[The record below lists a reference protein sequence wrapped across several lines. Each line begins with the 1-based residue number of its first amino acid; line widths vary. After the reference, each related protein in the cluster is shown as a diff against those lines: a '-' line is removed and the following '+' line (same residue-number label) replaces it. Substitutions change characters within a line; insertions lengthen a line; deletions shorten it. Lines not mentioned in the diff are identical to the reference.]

1 VSGVDEIDT
10 GDPVEA
16 VRENARRK
24 AEHVASTVGP
34 SLRGPEGETPSLVLG
49 VDTDVVVDG
58 DILGKPRDIDHA
70 AEILTRLSG
79 RSHTVVS
86 GLALIRDGHLS
97 VVDEATEVVFRDLTA
112 ILQWYLETEEWR
124 DRAGGYAI
132 QGRGAAFVREIR
144 GDYLNVVGLPVTALL
159 DLAPD
164 LLKAGQ

>member
-1 VSGVDEIDT
+1 MSGVDEIDT

-24 AEHVASTVGP
+24 AEAVG
-34 SLRGPEGETPSLVLG
+34 GDLVLG

-79 RSHTVVS
+79 RSHTVVC

>member
-1 VSGVDEIDT
+1 VSGVDEIDA

-24 AEHVASTVGP
+24 AVAVARNARDRHVRCT
-34 SLRGPEGETPSLVLG
+34 LG

-58 DILGKPRDIDHA
+58 EILGKPRDIDHA

>member
-1 VSGVDEIDT
+1 MSGVDEIDT

-24 AEHVASTVGP
+24 AEAVQGD
-34 SLRGPEGETPSLVLG
+34 LVLG

-58 DILGKPRDIDHA
+58 EILGKPRDIGHA

-86 GLALIRDGHLS
+86 GLALVRDGRTE

-112 ILQWYLETEEWR
+112 ILHWYLETDEWR